1 MLPMYLSLAHLL
13 QLGLCPMP
21 SLTVTF
27 RRPHGPFYTDWIV
40 SLQHQGPTRRA
51 TFTETSSGIGLRSKG
66 RAHRCCLPMQ
76 EPPEEEEPPIRV
88 RERAPPPP
96 SGFPSGAFRPGTV
109 VWAKVEGHDWWPAR
123 VVRRRAVPREVGP
136 PPGGQEQVR
145 IHIPCVFFTAQ
156 GIPGELRAGD
166 GPGPPLAA
174 QPNSTGTPHCTF
186 SALKSFKPPAAPSL
200 SRMWEIRGEAVRQ

>member
-1 MLPMYLSLAHLL
+1 
-13 QLGLCPMP
+13 MP
-21 SLTVTF
+21 L
-27 RRPHGPFYTDWIV
+27 
-40 SLQHQGPTRRA
+40 
-51 TFTETSSGIGLRSKG
+51 
-66 RAHRCCLPMQ
+66 Q

-96 SGFPSGAFRPGTV
+96 AGFPSGAFRPGTV

-156 GIPGELRAGD
+156 GIPGELRAGE
-166 GPGPPLAA
+166 GPGPPPAA
-174 QPNSTGTPHCTF
+174 APNPTGTPLLHLQR
-186 SALKSFKPPAAPSL
+186 LKIPPRPPASSL
-200 SRMWEIRGEAVRQ
+200 SCMWALGEGDRGGAAE